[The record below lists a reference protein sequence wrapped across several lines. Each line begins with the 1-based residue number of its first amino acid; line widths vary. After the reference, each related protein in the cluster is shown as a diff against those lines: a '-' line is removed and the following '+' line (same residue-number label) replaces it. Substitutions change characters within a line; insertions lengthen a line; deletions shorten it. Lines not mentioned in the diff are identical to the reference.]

1 MDAGRAQWAVFH
13 TRPNAQ
19 GLGAAIEVP
28 GSFCGRQV
36 CAVFPVEGNQVL
48 GWGVGLHFE
57 LLHVVEQGCNVVAT
71 AFAE

>member
-1 MDAGRAQWAVFH
+1 MDAGRAQRAVFQAG
-13 TRPNAQ
+13 PNAQ
-19 GLGAAIEVP
+19 GLWSAIEVP

-57 LLHVVEQGCNVVAT
+57 LLHVVEQGCNVTAI